1 MAINISIPL
10 ILFLNTDTVLSYL
23 TFIKSL
29 DMVAMYGVMLMN
41 ESKYIPE
48 FCMWELT
55 IKCNM
60 RCKHCGSMAGQAR
73 KNELTVEECFDV
85 AE

>member
-1 MAINISIPL
+1 
-10 ILFLNTDTVLSYL
+10 
-23 TFIKSL
+23 
-29 DMVAMYGVMLMN
+29 MVAMYGVMLMN